1 MPQDSPTAI
10 AFGGLHFEPSS
21 HGQIV
26 DNELTN
32 QSMSFALVML

>member
-1 MPQDSPTAI
+1 MQMSAAYT
-10 AFGGLHFEPSS
+10 

-32 QSMSFALVML
+32 HSYAIINIFILPWVLGNVN